1 MKIKMSKLKL
11 CFIATILLL
20 FSSLFLLWTKN
31 NYKADNIAK
40 NNLKSDKYI
49 NVTQDAYIEFTPKN
63 KIKDVGLIFY
73 PGPNVQE
80 ESYAPLCRGIAMQGY
95 KTIIV
100 PMPFNL
106 AILDWDEATEVI
118 KHHPNVKK
126 WVIGGHSLG
135 GVMASNFVYN
145 KKPENIKGL
154 VFYASYPS
162 KVDFSKS
169 DLKALSIYGNKDSIL
184 DMKKI
189 KNTKKILPY
198 ETIYVEIQ
206 GGNHAQFG
214 NYGFQKGDFK
224 ADISREEQQKISIEY
239 TVKLLKSIK

>member
-1 MKIKMSKLKL
+1 MRIKKLKL
-11 CFIATILLL
+11 RYYFITTILLL
-20 FSSLFLLWTKN
+20 LSLFLFWTIN

-63 KIKDVGLIFY
+63 NIKDVGFIFY
-73 PGPNVQE
+73 PGENVQE
-80 ESYAPLCRGIAMQGY
+80 ESYAAICRGIANQGY
-95 KTIIV
+95 KVIIV

-106 AILDWDEATEVI
+106 AILDWDEGLEVI
-118 KHHPNVKK
+118 KHHPNIKK

-145 KKPENIKGL
+145 KKPESIKGL
-154 VFYASYPS
+154 IFYASYPS

-169 DLKALSIYGNKDSIL
+169 NLKSLSIFGSKDSIL
-184 DMKKI
+184 NMQKLKD
-189 KNTKKILPY
+189 TKKLLPY

-214 NYGFQKGDFK
+214 NYGFQRGDLK
-224 ADISREEQQKISIEY
+224 ADITREEQQKISIEY
-239 TVKLLKSIK
+239 TVKLLESIK